1 MQSASSLIDTV
12 SSRVIQNPNVIDTL
26 YNPNIPVK
34 GATTKYDKFT
44 KPSHNVNLKTRYYQ
58 QMILGNTMKNGDT
71 YTLGSNSKGLNI
83 FQDYDRAIDSNM
95 MRRRDPTNNKQT
107 IANDY
112 ATGSYDAYYRIP
124 ITTKQITKIDV
135 GADPMITKL
144 NKQIG
149 YNARFQQP
157 TATAKPKPTPTPT
170 PTDNAGYAEPEPVN
184 NETPINPFDFGSWFT
199 NIFKGGARAPPT
211 NVSSLSGI
219 GTDPTEDP
227 EYIKMQEQLRR
238 DREQAELERDILR
251 NKRTGDMLD
260 KYNNPLIRS
269 GTRRGNLG
277 NGTSLNPNNPL

>member
-71 YTLGSNSKGLNI
+71 YTLGSNSKGLDI

-170 PTDNAGYAEPEPVN
+170 DNAGYAEPQPVN
-184 NETPINPFDFGSWFT
+184 NETPLNPFDFGSWFT
-199 NIFKGGARAPPT
+199 NLFNGVARAPT
-211 NVSSLSGI
+211 NVSSLAGI

-227 EYIKMQEQLRR
+227 EYIRMQEELRR
-238 DREQAELERDILR
+238 DREEAELQRDILR
-251 NKRTGDMLD
+251 NKRSGDTRD
-260 KYNNPLIRS
+260 KYGNPLIRS
-269 GTRRGNLG
+269 GTKRNSLG

>member
-170 PTDNAGYAEPEPVN
+170 DNAGYAEPQPVN
-184 NETPINPFDFGSWFT
+184 NETPLNPFDFGSWFT
-199 NIFKGGARAPPT
+199 NLFNGVARAPT
-211 NVSSLSGI
+211 NVSSLAGI

-227 EYIKMQEQLRR
+227 EYIRMQEELRR
-238 DREQAELERDILR
+238 DREEAELQRDILR
-251 NKRTGDMLD
+251 NKRSGDTRD
-260 KYNNPLIRS
+260 KYGNPLIRS
-269 GTRRGNLG
+269 GTKRNSLG
-277 NGTSLNPNNPL
+277 NGTPLNPNNPL